1 MINTILHTTAKREP
15 IPSIP
20 LELLLPLSVIDL
32 TPSPPSISRRRRR
45 NELRSHRRYRAALFH
60 HRAATVSA
68 LKAPSRSSVPSSP
81 GSPPFSVEQ
90 LCSIVAG
97 AISVP
102 PVIPSVVPLSPPLA
116 QDLLCSVLGLIA
128 SRFFNLSS
136 EATLDDV
143 VEKGRTFCGKK
154 WDVAKKS
161 VAPQPFIEQY
171 CFRAPYIASLLRE
184 GLRITDDQI
193 PVGSGSITWTLGVAL
208 LEAGKA
214 YSTGFGFRG
223 LELLPM
229 KINPLILF
237 LILLLS
243 LIILLCALSCVGNSI
258 PRFFRRKYLPIFR
271 HSNVSSASVLNIP
284 SPFQFQR
291 CSPINSRDG
300 RIKMPLSPTVAC
312 SQGSPFGVGHGLGDE
327 GGGIQLMESSLY
339 PSVSSFSHSF
349 SSTSLGQM
357 QFAAILWAHSGLP
370 IELRCG
376 CSVGSHNLVKTWLP
390 RWLKHIS

>member
-1 MINTILHTTAKREP
+1 
-15 IPSIP
+15 
-20 LELLLPLSVIDL
+20 
-32 TPSPPSISRRRRR
+32 
-45 NELRSHRRYRAALFH
+45 
-60 HRAATVSA
+60 
-68 LKAPSRSSVPSSP
+68 
-81 GSPPFSVEQ
+81 
-90 LCSIVAG
+90 
-97 AISVP
+97 
-102 PVIPSVVPLSPPLA
+102 
-116 QDLLCSVLGLIA
+116 
-128 SRFFNLSS
+128 
-136 EATLDDV
+136 
-143 VEKGRTFCGKK
+143 
-154 WDVAKKS
+154 
-161 VAPQPFIEQY
+161 
-171 CFRAPYIASLLRE
+171 
-184 GLRITDDQI
+184 
-193 PVGSGSITWTLGVAL
+193 
-208 LEAGKA
+208 
-214 YSTGFGFRG
+214 
-223 LELLPM
+223 M

-291 CSPINSRDG
+291 CSPINSSKLFKYVVVYAYESSGDG